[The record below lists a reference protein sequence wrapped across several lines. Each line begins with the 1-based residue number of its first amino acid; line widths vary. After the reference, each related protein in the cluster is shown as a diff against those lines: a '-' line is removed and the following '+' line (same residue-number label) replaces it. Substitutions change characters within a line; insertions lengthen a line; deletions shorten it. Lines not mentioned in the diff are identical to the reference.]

1 VGQTEA
7 EGVVDVLVVGAGPAG
22 SVAAAALARF
32 GHRVLLLDRAEFPRD
47 KPCGDGIPPGTVAI
61 LNQLGMDGALRAA
74 GFEPIH
80 GIRLVSA
87 RGREWSTRF
96 DSRLDGAVF
105 YVAPRVRLDDLIL
118 RHAVSSGATFRR
130 ATVRAPMLEDGRV
143 VGVRADADGGEESI
157 RARIVIGADGAT
169 SAVARALAPGKAP
182 ESHRGVAIRAYIEG
196 IQTLP
201 ETVEFHFYPPYAPG
215 YGWVFPLDAETAN
228 VGVIVRTDR
237 FKRRGVSLE
246 ALLDDF
252 LCRHD
257 VRRRL
262 RPNWRLRGAATW
274 QLPYATTRPAARA
287 FDGAML
293 VGDAA
298 RLVDSLTGEGIHNA
312 VASGMAA
319 ADAAHEALKR
329 GDTSRTALDAYTRR
343 SDRELA
349 ALTRK
354 SYAIQ
359 KYVTAFPPVLEALFI
374 LAGAAPARVSRWVNR
389 RSTDF
394 VLR

>member
-1 VGQTEA
+1 MGGAKKES
-7 EGVVDVLVVGAGPAG
+7 VVDVLVVGAGPAG
-22 SVAAAALARF
+22 SVAAASLARF
-32 GHRVLLLDRAEFPRD
+32 GHRVLLIDRSEFPRD

-61 LNQLGMDGALRAA
+61 LNQLGMADALRAA
-74 GFEPIH
+74 SFQPIH

-105 YVAPRVRLDDLIL
+105 YIAPRVRLDDLIL
-118 RHAVSSGATFRR
+118 RHAISSGATFRR
-130 ATVRAPMLEDGRV
+130 AAVRAPIVEDGRV
-143 VGVRADADGGEESI
+143 VGVRAEVDGGEEVI
-157 RARIVIGADGAT
+157 GARIVIGADGAT
-169 SAVARALAPGKAP
+169 SAMARALAPGKAP
-182 ESHRGVAIRAYIEG
+182 ESHRGVAIRAYVEG
-196 IQTLP
+196 IETLP
-201 ETVEFHFYPPYAPG
+201 DTVEFHFYPPYAPG
-215 YGWVFPLDAETAN
+215 YGWVFPLDAGTAN

-246 ALLDDF
+246 NLLDDF
-252 LCRHD
+252 LGRHD

-262 RPNWRLRGAATW
+262 RPDWRVRDASTW
-274 QLPYATTRPAARA
+274 QLPYATTRPAALA

-312 VASGMAA
+312 VVSGAVAA
-319 ADAAHEALKR
+319 AIAHEALEC
-329 GDTSRTALDAYTRR
+329 GDTSRAALEAYARR
-343 SDRELA
+343 CERELGA
-349 ALTRK
+349 FARK
-354 SYAIQ
+354 SYSIQ
-359 KYVTAFPPVLEALFI
+359 KYVTAFPPILESLFI